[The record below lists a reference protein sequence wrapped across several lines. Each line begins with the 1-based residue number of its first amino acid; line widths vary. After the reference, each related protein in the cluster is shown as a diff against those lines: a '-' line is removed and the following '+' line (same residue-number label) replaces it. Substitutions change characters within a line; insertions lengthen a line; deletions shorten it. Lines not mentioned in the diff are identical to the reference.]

1 MYIGQKKKK
10 QSIPKLKLKIF
21 QHDNKYTVHSIKEDD
36 CLCTNKLDLTKLS
49 LIYLHFFF
57 RGNNGSSS
65 VYSLKP
71 KI

>member
-49 LIYLHFFF
+49 LIYLHFF
-57 RGNNGSSS
+57 SW
-65 VYSLKP
+65 
-71 KI
+71 